1 MPAVPDSADPTS
13 AATIRARV
21 ERALGQAATE
31 WEVPETGLS
40 AAARY
45 SVTLADR
52 SRVFVKA
59 ATDDDTERWLRT
71 EHLALQR
78 VPGRFVP
85 AVVAWLDGPD
95 GRPILVVEDLS
106 RAHWP
111 ASHRG
116 VCWRGGDLVRVIA
129 AVADLSLVRAPTA
142 FEARAHGPA
151 HWPALASDG
160 SDRAAFLDLGLCSPA
175 WLSVAA
181 PLLVQAE
188 ATLDDTGDRVV
199 HGDLRSDNIC
209 LDGTRV
215 VFVDWSHAA
224 RGHPDHDLAQLLPTL
239 HLEGGPRPVDVM
251 PNGGEWAAAGSASLA
266 RRLLDETALP
276 GWLAEV
282 FIRLIAIDLEWAAAS
297 LGIPAPDG
305 ADWRA
310 I

>member
-116 VCWRGGDLVRVIA
+116 VCWRGGDLDRVIA
-129 AVADLSLVRAPTA
+129 AVADLSLVRGAD
-142 FEARAHGPA
+142 RVRGQGSRSR
-151 HWPALASDG
+151 ALAG
-160 SDRAAFLDLGLCSPA
+160 TGERRLRPRRIPRPRALLPSMALGRRSH
-175 WLSVAA
+175 VA
-181 PLLVQAE
+181 P
-188 ATLDDTGDRVV
+188 
-199 HGDLRSDNIC
+199 
-209 LDGTRV
+209 
-215 VFVDWSHAA
+215 
-224 RGHPDHDLAQLLPTL
+224 RGH
-239 HLEGGPRPVDVM
+239 
-251 PNGGEWAAAGSASLA
+251 
-266 RRLLDETALP
+266 
-276 GWLAEV
+276 
-282 FIRLIAIDLEWAAAS
+282 
-297 LGIPAPDG
+297 G